1 LLKTKDVKIRQG
13 KPKTRS
19 EGRLKDRV
27 WRVKSEGDDEEEE
40 D

>member
-1 LLKTKDVKIRQG
+1 MDLRWRLIKDRVWRW
-13 KPKTRS
+13 
-19 EGRLKDRV
+19 RLKDRV